1 MSAMSSEMESGGL
14 YAMYQPLVTQG
25 TSVESPSVQ
34 LDGSVAVGQSVRSVG
49 QSVRSVD
56 PCQKINL
63 LIKPASTILLGWPKR

>member
-1 MSAMSSEMESGGL
+1 MSAMSSEVESGGL

-34 LDGSVAVGQSVRSVG
+34 LDGSVAVGQSVRSV
-49 QSVRSVD
+49 D